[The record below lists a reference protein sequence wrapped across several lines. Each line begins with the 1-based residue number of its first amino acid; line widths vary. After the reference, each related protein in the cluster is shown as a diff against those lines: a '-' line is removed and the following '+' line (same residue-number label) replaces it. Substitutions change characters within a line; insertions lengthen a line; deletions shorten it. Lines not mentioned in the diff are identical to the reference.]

1 MKVSIAQLNYHIGDF
16 EANQKK
22 IIKAI
27 QQAKQEKVD
36 LILFAELAVCG
47 YPAKDMLEFED
58 FITSCEE
65 SIKTIAKHC
74 DTIAAIVGSPSKTA
88 LENGKKLYNS
98 AFFLADKKI
107 QSVHHK
113 SLLPT
118 YDIFDENRYFEAAK
132 EQQIIEYQSKKIAIS
147 ICEDIWNIE
156 GDSKYTVEP
165 LDFIQNQ
172 KIDFLVNIAASPFS
186 YVQEEKRTKVL
197 KWNAKK
203 YNLPI
208 FYVNH
213 IGAQAELIFDG
224 NSQIINKEGKQIAA
238 CTNFEEDVL
247 SIQFNG
253 DLTGAII
260 EKKSKAN
267 NSSIDLIHKALVLG
281 IKDYFKK
288 SNFKKAIIGLSGG
301 IDSALTLALAAE
313 ALGSENVMSILMPSK
328 YSSEHSIKDSVALCK
343 NLNSPYEIISIES
356 VVASFES
363 SLREQFKGQKIDVT
377 EENIQARARGVILM
391 AMSNKF
397 GSILLN
403 TSNKSEMAVGYGTL
417 YGDMC
422 GGLAVIGDIYKT
434 QVYELSKQINR
445 DVEII
450 PNQIL
455 TKAPSAELRPDQKD
469 SDSLPDYNVL
479 DKILFQY
486 IEESKNAT
494 AIIKMGFEKTIVE
507 KTIRLVNYSEYKRYQ
522 SPPIL
527 RVSPR
532 AFGMG
537 RLMPLV
543 GKYN

>member
-22 IIKAI
+22 IIEAI
-27 QQAKQEKVD
+27 NTAKKEKCD

-58 FITSCEE
+58 FITSCER
-65 SIKTIAKHC
+65 SIQNIAAHC
-74 DTIAAIVGSPSKTA
+74 DGIAAIVGSPSKTG

-98 AFFLADKKI
+98 AFFLVDKKI

-113 SLLPT
+113 TLLPT

-132 EQQIIEYQSKKIAIS
+132 EQHIVEYQSKKIAIS

-156 GDSKYTVEP
+156 GDSKYSIEP

-172 KIDFLVNIAASPFS
+172 KVDFLVNIAASPFS
-186 YVQEEKRTKVL
+186 YVQEERREKVL

-203 YNLPI
+203 YDLPI

-224 NSQIINKEGKQIAA
+224 NSQIVNNKGEQIAA
-238 CTNFEEDVL
+238 CNNFKEDIKHFEF
-247 SIQFNG
+247 S
-253 DLTGAII
+253 DLISHKNIADKSHPDNYGI
-260 EKKSKAN
+260 ER
-267 NSSIDLIHKALVLG
+267 IHKALVLG
-281 IKDYFKK
+281 IKEYFIK

-301 IDSALTLALAAE
+301 IDSALTLALAVE
-313 ALGSENVMSILMPSK
+313 ALGKENVRSILMPSK
-328 YSSEHSIKDSVALCK
+328 YSSEHSIDDSIALCK
-343 NLNSPYEIISIES
+343 NLGSPYEIISIES
-356 VVASFES
+356 IVDSFENTLS
-363 SLREQFKGQKIDVT
+363 QQFEGLKMDVT

-434 QVYELSKQINR
+434 QVYELSKQINL
-445 DVEII
+445 DKEII
-450 PNQIL
+450 PKNII

-469 SDSLPDYNVL
+469 SDSLPDYDVL

-486 IEESKNAT
+486 IEESKNLT
-494 AIIKMGFEKTIVE
+494 SIVNLGFEKTIVE
-507 KTIRLVNYSEYKRYQ
+507 KTLRLVNYSEYKRYQ